1 MVGAVEVCCLLVVA
15 VLWGATNPFLKKGT
29 EGIERVK
36 KGNVVLQFIA
46 EVKFLFLNFKYL
58 VPFLLNQ
65 GGSVVYYFTL
75 ASTELSLAVPVV
87 NSLTFLI
94 TLLTGQLLGEDFGG
108 KRAVFGMLLT
118 MAGVSLCIFSSV
130 SEVQEDTV
138 QLNTTAPAA

>member
-36 KGNVVLQFIA
+36 KGNVILQFLA

-58 VPFLLNQ
+58 IPFLLNQ

-94 TLLTGQLLGEDFGG
+94 TLLTGRLLGEDFGG

-118 MAGVSLCIFSSV
+118 MLGVSLCIFSSV
-130 SEVQEDTV
+130 SEVKDTA
-138 QLNTTAPAA
+138 QLNTTLV